1 MIKSVSDSPLVQVK
15 NLGIRF
21 RMWTP
26 TTLKRLLITTMR
38 RFSAD
43 QNGDGNEFW
52 ALREVSFAIQNGDR
66 LGVIGDNG
74 AGKDTLLRLIAGI
87 YPATEG
93 TVICNGTIYPLLQLG
108 LGFNHEITGQENC
121 YLAMSFFGMGRRQ
134 VTPLLEQI
142 FSFSELENFRHQPMK
157 TYSNGMIGRLAFTIA
172 TSVRPDILVLDEV
185 FASGDIHWTQRAI
198 KRLEKRIENS
208 RGLIMVS
215 HSMDQIGTYC
225 NKCLW
230 LDRGRVMGFGGT
242 ELVDRY
248 KRFIATRT

>member
-1 MIKSVSDSPLVQVK
+1 MITTASDSPLVEVMD
-15 NLGIRF
+15 LGISF
-21 RMWTP
+21 RLWAP
-26 TTLKRLLITTMR
+26 TTLKRQVIT
-38 RFSAD
+38 SLWGLGSD
-43 QNGDGNEFW
+43 QTNNGNAFW
-52 ALREVSFAIQNGDR
+52 ALRKVSFAIRSGDR

-74 AGKDTLLRLIAGI
+74 AGKSTLLRLIAGI

-93 TVICNGTIYPLLQLG
+93 AVVCNGTIYPLLQLG
-108 LGFNHEITGQENC
+108 LGFNYEMTGEENC

-134 VTPLLEQI
+134 IAPLLEEI
-142 FSFSELENFRHQPMK
+142 FSFSELESFRHQPMK
-157 TYSNGMIGRLAFTIA
+157 TYSTGMVGRLAFTIA

-198 KRLEKRIENS
+198 KRLENRIENS

-230 LDRGRVMGFGGT
+230 LDRGKVVGFGGT

-248 KRFIATRT
+248 QKFIATKT